1 VISVVVVVDF
11 VGVRFDFAMFC
22 FIVAFDAGIISY
34 FSSHWLIFVVLF
46 YLLLIFMEYLPLF

>member
-1 VISVVVVVDF
+1 VISAVVVVDF

-22 FIVAFDAGIISY
+22 VAFDAGIISY

-46 YLLLIFMEYLPLF
+46 YLLLIFMEYLPLFY